1 MRTRLVRIQ
10 IMVKDTFS
18 DIFYS
23 GMDFSHEDGAGCSTV
38 LCDDSCDKQ
47 CTEYPGQYN
56 DCKCVSTG
64 WGEECL
70 KCSTGKSF

>member
-1 MRTRLVRIQ
+1 MRARLVRIL
-10 IMVKDTFS
+10 VKLNRHFLQHY
-18 DIFYS
+18 YS

-38 LCDDSCDKQ
+38 LCDDSCNKQ
-47 CTEYPGQYN
+47 CTEYPEQYN